1 MIQTEAMKESLAQS
15 DAPIELITPTGPF
28 RATIDRRPRMPE
40 PLPVKLI
47 TIENATLPA
56 RAGLEVQLD
65 EFYVGLLGF
74 ERAFPPESLI
84 YHAENFDLIF
94 DVLEPPVERDTL
106 RTLGIEVPSLAQ
118 TEQKLIDRELPYTRQ
133 KSLQPGTESLLV
145 LDPAGNWL
153 ALTEFRPL

>member
-1 MIQTEAMKESLAQS
+1 MSETPFQPDT
-15 DAPIELITPTGPF
+15 PIELITPTGPF
-28 RATIDRRPRMPE
+28 RAAIDRRRRMPE
-40 PLPVKLI
+40 PLPVRLI

-74 ERAFPPESLI
+74 ERALPPESLI
-84 YHAENFDLIF
+84 YHAENFDLMF

-106 RTLGIEVPSLAQ
+106 RALGIEVPSLAQ
-118 TEQKLIDRELPYTRQ
+118 IEQKLIDREIPYTRQ
-133 KSLQPGTESLLV
+133 KALQPGAESLLL

-153 ALTEFRPL
+153 ELTEFRPL

>member
-1 MIQTEAMKESLAQS
+1 MEHLRS

-28 RATIDRRPRMPE
+28 RAVMDRRPRMAE

-47 TIENATLPA
+47 TIDHATLPA

-65 EFYVGLLGF
+65 DFYVGLLGF
-74 ERAFPPESLI
+74 ERALPQESI
-84 YHAENFDLIF
+84 IFHAENFDLIF

-106 RTLGIEVPSLAQ
+106 RALGVEVLSLAEA
-118 TEQKLIDRELPYTRQ
+118 EQKLIDREIEYTRQ
-133 KSLQPGTESLLV
+133 KSLQAGAESLLL

-153 ALTEFRPL
+153 VLNAVRSI